1 MAHTPESELRD
12 EQREQRQERHE
23 IRTETY
29 VSEGQS
35 SKLNPS
41 LLCRTITP
49 MCFSDEGGKVFL
61 DNDDGNEHEDL
72 FFGEF
77 DSDSQSWKLF
87 ESKLNGE
94 EKGLLPMQHEYL
106 IILYYCPKMLFFY
119 FLLYFVINDDLR
131 RTAF

>member
-1 MAHTPESELRD
+1 MSSWVKDTVKNRRKNKNKYEKRSKGGD
-12 EQREQRQERHE
+12 KKKKKKK
-23 IRTETY
+23 RTETY

-61 DNDDGNEHEDL
+61 DNDEGNAHEDL

-119 FLLYFVINDDLR
+119 FLL
-131 RTAF
+131 

>member
-1 MAHTPESELRD
+1 MSSWVKDTVKNRRKNKNKYEKRSKGGD
-12 EQREQRQERHE
+12 KKKKKKK
-23 IRTETY
+23 RTETY

-61 DNDDGNEHEDL
+61 DNDEGNVHEDL

-87 ESKLNGE
+87 ESKWNGE

-119 FLLYFVINDDLR
+119 FLL
-131 RTAF
+131 

>member
-1 MAHTPESELRD
+1 MSSWVKDTIRN
-12 EQREQRQERHE
+12 RRKNKIKIERRSKRGDKNKNKKK
-23 IRTETY
+23 RTETY
-29 VSEGQS
+29 VSEGLS
-35 SKLNPS
+35 SKVNPS

-94 EKGLLPMQHEYL
+94 EKGLLPTMQHEYL
-106 IILYYCPKMLFFY
+106 IVLYYCPKMLFFY
-119 FLLYFVINDDLR
+119 FLL
-131 RTAF
+131 